1 MRTLLVSKKGNNLET
16 ELKNEQNDQVL
27 IPQPAKPSWTSLSN
41 HEKAEGDFLIERQDV
56 IE

>member
-16 ELKNEQNDQVL
+16 ELKNEPNDQVL
-27 IPQPAKPSWTSLSN
+27 IPQPAKPSWTSLTK
-41 HEKAEGDFLIERQDV
+41 HEKAEEDFLTERQDV